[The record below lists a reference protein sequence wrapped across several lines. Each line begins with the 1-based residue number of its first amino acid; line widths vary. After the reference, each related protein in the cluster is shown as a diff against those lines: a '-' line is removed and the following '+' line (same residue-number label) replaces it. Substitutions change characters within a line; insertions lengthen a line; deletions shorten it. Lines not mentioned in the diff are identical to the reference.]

1 MHSRMHVPS
10 DDNDDDDDYHYDD
23 GDDDDYDAILSLC
36 KRRRLNSKIPKL
48 KSQNLSIS
56 KENAL
61 TVVLLTAS
69 VNFLLFY
76 WN

>member
-1 MHSRMHVPS
+1 MQCCHRDH
-10 DDNDDDDDYHYDD
+10 DDDGDDYHYHYDD
-23 GDDDDYDAILSLC
+23 ATAILPSFMR
-36 KRRRLNSKIPKL
+36 KRLSSTFPKL

>member
-1 MHSRMHVPS
+1 MQCCHR
-10 DDNDDDDDYHYDD
+10 DDDDDRDHDDDDGDYHYHYDD
-23 GDDDDYDAILSLC
+23 ATAILPSFMR
-36 KRRRLNSKIPKL
+36 KRLNYTFPKL

-69 VNFLLFY
+69 VNFLLLY